1 MSDIVIVS
9 GYFNPLHIGHLRMLQ
24 AAKQIGDKVIVIVNN
39 DVQQKMKKGKV
50 IMEET
55 ERLAIV
61 KAIRYV
67 DDAVIAVDADP
78 TVCKTIEKIAQQ
90 YPGNTLIFGNGGDRK
105 DPSLVPEV
113 PVCEKYGI
121 TMEYGVGGNDK
132 PNSSTNINKLLG
144 RE

>member
-1 MSDIVIVS
+1 MSIIVMVS
-9 GYFNPLHIGHLRMLQ
+9 GYFNPLHIGHLRMLK
-24 AAKQIGDKVIVIVNN
+24 AAKERGDTLIVIVNN
-39 DVQQKMKKGKV
+39 DVQQKLKKGKV
-50 IMEET
+50 IMEEG

-67 DDAVIAVDADP
+67 DDAVIAVDSDP
-78 TVCKTIEKIAQQ
+78 TVCKTIETIARQ
-90 YPGNTLIFGNGGDRK
+90 YSNHTLIFGNGGDRK
-105 DPSLVPEV
+105 DPGLVPEV

-121 TMEYGVGGNDK
+121 TLEYGVGGNDK